1 MRKYL
6 LFLLFVS
13 CSLASVAQQVTR
25 VELLQSESFI
35 GLKRNG
41 ENTNKVI
48 KPIFQQDNA
57 TLTCDSA
64 YFYLTKNS
72 FEAFGNVHINQA
84 DTVNIYSD
92 NLNYDG
98 NTKTAVLTNNV
109 RLTDNQ
115 AVLTTN
121 NLVYN
126 LGTKIGQYENGGK
139 IVNGNNTLTSQNG
152 YYFTQNKDAYFRY
165 NVEVRS
171 PEVLIKSDTL
181 KYNTISKIAYFFGP
195 TNIYGKTDTLY
206 TENGQYNTKNDQAS
220 FGKKNLYTQ
229 NSKSLKGDSL
239 FYDGKQGYGRAVK
252 NIIFIDTAQKIE
264 LRGELGLYKKKD
276 ESITVTKNAY
286 VIFVTEKDS
295 ISKDSI
301 WLTADTLKS
310 KVLRKMD
317 LYQIRENMRLAT
329 LAESAKADSLKNKP
343 LEDTTEEEV
352 PEQVELTVDSLSND
366 STVVDSARIV
376 FLKDSLIARA
386 AFLKDSTLKVK
397 ELEKKEIERLVEE
410 NKRPKALDIPIV
422 KKAPYKPVIWPA
434 LKENENKLGLQPIL
448 VKSKKSNMNFVP
460 LDPDASDTTKIRVVS
475 AYRKVKIFKSDLQA
489 KADSAFF
496 SYGDSTMR
504 IYQKP
509 LVWAQGSQLSADTMY
524 IQMKNK
530 KMDNLEMIKNSIIVN
545 TDDSVKFNQIAG
557 KLMQGYFKNEKL
569 DVVFVNGNAESVYFP
584 KDSANSNGLLRSI
597 TSRMRINF
605 DDDSVMSVT
614 FIRKPEHTYYPLEKI
629 TEELKTLPNFNWKP
643 KERPSSKFDILPSLA
658 KKEPKTAS
666 TKSAVKKT
674 PEKPLDKTEKVI
686 EKPLEKSIEQPAVV
700 EKPEKTPGQET
711 PEYKDR
717 VKRAAPA
724 SEPPKKE

>member
-6 LFLLFVS
+6 LFLLIVGCYSVS
-13 CSLASVAQQVTR
+13 LAQQVTR

-41 ENTNKVI
+41 ESTNKVI
-48 KPIFQQDNA
+48 KPVFKQDNA

-64 YFYLTKNS
+64 YFYLAKNS

-84 DTVNIYSD
+84 DTINIYSD

-126 LGTKIGQYENGGK
+126 LGTKIGQYQNGGK
-139 IVNGNNTLTSQNG
+139 IVNGVNTLTSQNG
-152 YYFTQNKDAYFRY
+152 YYFTQNKDAFFRY
-165 NVEVRS
+165 NVEVKS

-206 TENGQYNTKNDQAS
+206 TENGQYNTTNDQAS

-252 NIIFIDTAQKIE
+252 NIVFRDTAQKIE
-264 LRGELGLYKKKD
+264 LRGDLGLYKKKE

-286 VIFVTEKDS
+286 VIFQTEKDS
-295 ISKDSI
+295 VTKDSI
-301 WLTADTLKS
+301 WLTADTLQS
-310 KVLRKMD
+310 RVLRKKD
-317 LYQIRENMRLAT
+317 LFQLRENIRLA
-329 LAESAKADSLKNKP
+329 LLKKSDKADSLKN
-343 LEDTTEEEV
+343 EATEEEEIKV
-352 PEQVELTVDSLSND
+352 DQPQLKTDSLNAD
-366 STVVDSARIV
+366 STIADSTRIA
-376 FLKDSLIARA
+376 FLKDSLVARK
-386 AFLKDSTLKVK
+386 AFLKDSVLKIK
-397 ELEKKEIERLVEE
+397 ELQKKENERLREE
-410 NKRPKALDIPIV
+410 NKRPKSLNIPV
-422 KKAPYKPVIWPA
+422 VTKAPARPMVWPA
-434 LKENENKLGLQPIL
+434 LKENESKLGLIPELI
-448 VKSKKSNMNFVP
+448 KAKKLNINFVP

-504 IYQKP
+504 IYQNP
-509 LVWAQGSQLSADTMY
+509 LLWAQGSQLSADTMY

-530 KMDNLEMIKNSIIVN
+530 KMDNLDLIRNAIIVN
-545 TDDSVKFNQIAG
+545 TGKDSVKFNQIAG
-557 KLMQGYFKNEKL
+557 KMMKGYFKNEKL
-569 DVVFVNGNAESVYFP
+569 DVVFVNGNAESIYFP
-584 KDSANSNGLLRSI
+584 KDSASSDGMMRSI
-597 TSRMRINF
+597 ASRMRINF
-605 DDDSVMSVT
+605 NDDSVMSVT
-614 FIRKPEHTYYPLEKI
+614 FIRKPEHTYYPFDKT

-643 KERPSSKFDILPSLA
+643 KERPMSKLDILPSLA
-658 KKEPKTAS
+658 VKTIKKAEVKKPATKTSGKPSTKAKEVVEPTKAPAKEPTA
-666 TKSAVKKT
+666 
-674 PEKPLDKTEKVI
+674 PN
-686 EKPLEKSIEQPAVV
+686 
-700 EKPEKTPGQET
+700 
-711 PEYKDR
+711 DR

-724 SEPPKKE
+724 YEPPKKE

>member
-6 LFLLFVS
+6 LFLLIVS
-13 CSLASVAQQVTR
+13 CSLVSLAQQVTR

-48 KPIFQQDNA
+48 KPVFKQDNA

-109 RLTDNQ
+109 KLTDNQ

-126 LGTKIGQYENGGK
+126 LGTKIGQYQNGGK
-139 IVNGNNTLTSQNG
+139 IVNGANTLTSQNG
-152 YYFTQNKDAYFRY
+152 YYFTQNKDAFFRY
-165 NVEVRS
+165 NVEVKS

-206 TENGQYNTKNDQAS
+206 TENGQYNTNTDQAS

-252 NIIFIDTAQKIE
+252 NIVFMDTAQKIE
-264 LRGELGLYKKKD
+264 LRGDLGLYKKKD

-286 VIFVTEKDS
+286 VIFLTEKDS
-295 ISKDSI
+295 VTQDSI
-301 WLTADTLKS
+301 WLTADTLQS

-317 LYQIRENMRLAT
+317 LYQLRENIRLALLQKT
-329 LAESAKADSLKNKP
+329 EKADSLKNVA
-343 LEDTTEEEV
+343 TEEEEIKV
-352 PEQVELTVDSLSND
+352 EQPPLKTEGLSADSATVDS
-366 STVVDSARIV
+366 TRTA
-376 FLKDSLIARA
+376 FLKDSLLTRQK
-386 AFLKDSTLKVK
+386 FLKDSVLNVK
-397 ELEKKEIERLVEE
+397 ELQKKENERLREE
-410 NKRPKALDIPIV
+410 NKRPKFLNIPV
-422 KKAPYKPVIWPA
+422 VTRAPARPMLWPA
-434 LKENENKLGLQPIL
+434 LKENGNKVGLVPESMKAIKL
-448 VKSKKSNMNFVP
+448 NPNFVP
-460 LDPDASDTTKIRVVS
+460 LDPDAGDTTKIRIVS

-509 LVWAQGSQLSADTMY
+509 IIWAQGSQLSADTMY

-530 KMDNLEMIKNSIIVN
+530 KMDNLDMIRNSIIVN
-545 TDDSVKFNQIAG
+545 TDKDSVKFNQIAG
-557 KLMQGYFKNEKL
+557 KLMKGYFKNEKL
-569 DVVFVNGNAESVYFP
+569 DVVFINGNAESIYFP
-584 KDSANSNGLLRSI
+584 KDSASSDGMMRSI
-597 TSRMRINF
+597 ASRMRINF

-614 FIRKPEHTYYPLEKI
+614 FIRKPEHTYYPLDKI

-643 KERPSSKFDILPSLA
+643 KERPMSKLDILPSLVA
-658 KKEPKTAS
+658 KTVKKAEVKKPVAKPGEETKTAD
-666 TKSAVKKT
+666 A
-674 PEKPLDKTEKVI
+674 DKLPTE
-686 EKPLEKSIEQPAVV
+686 ESPA
-700 EKPEKTPGQET
+700 
-711 PEYKDR
+711 YNDR
-717 VKRAAPA
+717 VKKAAPA
-724 SEPPKKE
+724 YEPPKKE

>member
-13 CSLASVAQQVTR
+13 CSLVSVAQQVTR
-25 VELLQSESFI
+25 VELLKSDSFI

-41 ENTNKVI
+41 ESTNKVI
-48 KPIFQQDNA
+48 NPVFQQDNA

-64 YFYLTKNS
+64 YFYLSKNS

-98 NTKTAVLTNNV
+98 NTKTALLTNNV

-121 NLVYN
+121 DLVYN
-126 LGTKIGQYENGGK
+126 LGTKIGQYHNGGK
-139 IVNGNNTLTSQNG
+139 IVNGKNTLTSQNG
-152 YYFTQNKDAYFRY
+152 YYFTQNKDAYFRH
-165 NVEVRS
+165 NVEVKS
-171 PEVLIKSDTL
+171 PEVLIISDTL

-239 FYDGKQGYGRAVK
+239 FYDGKQGFGRAVK
-252 NIIFIDTAQKIE
+252 NIIFKDTAQKIE
-264 LRGELGLYKKKD
+264 LRGDLGLYKKKD

-286 VIFVTEKDS
+286 VVFVTEKDS
-295 ISKDSI
+295 VSKDSI

-310 KVLRKMD
+310 MVLRKKD
-317 LYQIRENMRLAT
+317 LYQLRENIRLA
-329 LAESAKADSLKNKP
+329 LLKSSAKADSLKSESVVNN
-343 LEDTTEEEV
+343 EEEEI
-352 PEQVELTVDSLSND
+352 PSQPTLLNTDSLTKD
-366 STVVDSARIV
+366 STLTDSTRIM
-376 FLKDSLIARA
+376 FLKDSLLARQT
-386 AFLKDSTLKVK
+386 FLKDSALKVK
-397 ELEKKEIERLVEE
+397 ELKKQEIERWREE
-410 NKRPKALDIPIV
+410 NKKPKSLDIPIV
-422 KKAPYKPVIWPA
+422 SKAPSKQVIWPA
-434 LKENENKLGLQPIL
+434 LKETGNKFGLMPII
-448 VKSKKSNMNFVP
+448 VKVKKSDIKFVP

-475 AYRKVKIFKSDLQA
+475 AYKKVKIFKSDLQA

-530 KMDNLEMIKNSIIVN
+530 KMDNLDMIRNAIIVN

-557 KLMQGYFKNEKL
+557 KYMKGYFRNEKL
-569 DVVFVNGNAESVYFP
+569 DVIFVNGNAESIYFP
-584 KDSANSNGLLRSI
+584 KDSSNSNGMMRSI
-597 TSRMRINF
+597 ASRMRINF

-614 FIRKPEHTYYPLEKI
+614 FIRKPEHTYYPIDKM

-643 KERPSSKFDILPSLA
+643 KERPKSKLDILPSLA
-658 KKEPKTAS
+658 KKEDK
-666 TKSAVKKT
+666 KVEVKKSDKKSS
-674 PEKPLDKTEKVI
+674 EKSVKPLDKPEI
-686 EKPLEKSIEQPAVV
+686 KPE
-700 EKPEKTPGQET
+700 PEKTDTKVG
-711 PEYKDR
+711 PEYNDR
-717 VKRAAPA
+717 VKKAAPA
-724 SEPPKKE
+724 YEPPKKE

>member
-6 LFLLFVS
+6 LFLLFVGY
-13 CSLASVAQQVTR
+13 SLSSVAQQVTR

-48 KPIFQQDNA
+48 KPVFQQDNA

-121 NLVYN
+121 NLIYN
-126 LGTKIGQYENGGK
+126 LGTRIGRYENGGK

-165 NVEVRS
+165 NVEVKS
-171 PEVLIKSDTL
+171 PQVLIKSDTL

-239 FYDGKQGYGRAVK
+239 FYDGKLGYGRAVK
-252 NIIFIDTAQKIE
+252 NIIFTDTAQKIE
-264 LRGELGLYKKKD
+264 LRGDLGLYKKKD

-286 VIFVTEKDS
+286 VIFLTEKDS
-295 ISKDSI
+295 VTKDSI

-310 KVLRKMD
+310 MVLRKMD
-317 LYQIRENMRLAT
+317 LYQLRESIRLAT
-329 LAESAKADSLKNKP
+329 MEGGAKADSLKSDSTAN
-343 LEDTTEEEV
+343 ETEESLL
-352 PEQVELTVDSLSND
+352 PPLFNTDSLATD
-366 STVVDSARIV
+366 STLTDSTRVA
-376 FLKDSLIARA
+376 FLKDSLLARQT
-386 AFLKDSTLKVK
+386 FLKDSVLKVK
-397 ELEKKEIERLVEE
+397 ELQKQEIERLREA
-410 NKRPKALDIPIV
+410 NKKPKSLNIPIV
-422 KKAPYKPVIWPA
+422 KKAPNKQIAWPA
-434 LKENENKLGLQPIL
+434 LKENENRLGLVPI
-448 VKSKKSNMNFVP
+448 VINEKKSRINFIP

-530 KMDNLEMIKNSIIVN
+530 KMDNLEMIRNAIIVN
-545 TDDSVKFNQIAG
+545 TEDSVKFNQIAG
-557 KLMQGYFKNEKL
+557 KFMKGYFKNEKL
-569 DVVFVNGNAESVYFP
+569 DVVFVNGNAESIYFP
-584 KDSANSNGLLRSI
+584 TDSANSQGMMRSI
-597 TSRMRINF
+597 ASRMRINF
-605 DDDSVMSVT
+605 EDDSVMSVT
-614 FIRKPEHTYYPLEKI
+614 FIRKPEHTYYPI
-629 TEELKTLPNFNWKP
+629 DQVTEELKTLPNFNWKP
-643 KERPSSKFDILPSLA
+643 KERPQSKLDILPSLA
-658 KKEPKTAS
+658 KKEIKKPVVKTPATKDS
-666 TKSAVKKT
+666 TVKKSAIEATINPMLDTTTEIIDSIAT
-674 PEKPLDKTEKVI
+674 PIKV
-686 EKPLEKSIEQPAVV
+686 E
-700 EKPEKTPGQET
+700 PEF
-711 PEYKDR
+711 KDR
-717 VKRAAPA
+717 VKKAAPA
-724 SEPPKKE
+724 YEPPKEE